1 MEIWNSI
8 SHWALSIFFSP
19 GQWSIEYCCSASS
32 GSASSGYVVAAKS
45 KPLLKTQKRFVE
57 TRPASPTKGKP
68 GDQHLL
74 SSTDSITPR
83 VRLRALI
90 YIGEDW
96 GSSSSQNKRTGDQ
109 GNPAPRYGRTWIK
122 LWAVLIPWNGIK
134 KNLILE
140 VLSPS
145 SDWPLR
151 ILKYLP

>member
-1 MEIWNSI
+1 MLHRIPTTVNRYHGIRHTEV
-8 SHWALSIFFSP
+8 SP
-19 GQWSIEYCCSASS
+19 GKKAT
-32 GSASSGYVVAAKS
+32 KS
-45 KPLLKTQKRFVE
+45 KPLLKTQKRFEE
-57 TRPASPTKGKP
+57 TRPTSLIKGKP

-74 SSTDSITPR
+74 SSMDSIAPR
-83 VRLRALI
+83 VRLKTLI
-90 YIGEDW
+90 YIGEDR

-109 GNPAPRYGRTWIK
+109 GNPALKYGRTGIK
-122 LWAVLIPWNGIK
+122 LWAVLIPWNEI